1 MTSVTVEVAN
11 GPSLTA
17 ELHVPDGPG
26 PHPGVVILHEL
37 FGLNDDIR
45 RIARRFADNGYAAI
59 CPDLYSQGNRASC
72 LTAILS
78 AMARNRYDRRM
89 APIAAA
95 RDALAAHEAV
105 DAERIGIAGFCQGG
119 GFAVVAATNPGF
131 KASAV
136 FYGEVPEDQ
145 ERLAG
150 ACPVIASYGGRDK
163 VMGAKTVQ
171 RLEDHLQALGV
182 THEIKVYPD
191 AGHSFMSTYDGAT
204 AVLARIPT
212 PMHGGYNEAAAEDAW
227 ARMLTFFGTHV
238 VDVG

>member
-1 MTSVTVEVAN
+1 MLPVTVPVPDGSE
-11 GPSLTA
+11 LTA
-17 ELHVPDGPG
+17 ELLLPEGDG

-37 FGLNDDIR
+37 FGFNSDIR
-45 RIARRFADNGYAAI
+45 RIARRFADNGYAVI
-59 CPDLYSQGNRASC
+59 CPDLYSQGNKATC

-78 AMARNRYDRRM
+78 AMAKNRYDLRM
-89 APIAAA
+89 APIVAT
-95 RDALAAHEAV
+95 RDVLAAHDAV

-136 FYGEVPEDQ
+136 FYGEVPEEQ

-163 VMGAKTVQ
+163 VMGAKTVK
-171 RLEDHLQALGV
+171 RLDDHLTALGV
-182 THEIKVYPD
+182 THEIKVYPE

-204 AVLARIPT
+204 KVLAKFPT
-212 PMHGGYNEAAAEDAW
+212 PMHAGYDEAAAEDAW
-227 ARMLTFFGTHV
+227 GRMLAFFGTHV
-238 VDVG
+238 G